1 MLKTSC
7 IAYLLLK
14 CLSLCITGVL
24 KPVTGNMHTTIWFQ
38 EQWTF
43 FFFKKT
49 SPFFMA
55 PITRS
60 SSFHTGPVIWIQ
72 TRLVVMSAEWPIR
85 TKFLVSIQFPMERSQ
100 AAETTIPSG
109 SAVSGI
115 SHGVSCPSATE
126 LPRVV
131 FSGQGWNPLVTVTRD
146 SFAFLW
152 LLYAFA
158 ENVFL
163 WRWYGGT
170 VPTCFG
176 VLVGC

>member
-7 IAYLLLK
+7 IAYLFLK

-43 FFFKKT
+43 FFKKKR

-55 PITRS
+55 PVTRS

-72 TRLVVMSAEWPIR
+72 TRLVVMSVEWPIR

-100 AAETTIPSG
+100 AAETTVPSG

-115 SHGVSCPSATE
+115 SHGVSCPSATGRSRGWSSQVRAE
-126 LPRVV
+126 THWWWWHEVALRFFGCCTHSPKTS
-131 FSGQGWNPLVTVTRD
+131 FSGSDAVALFRLALEYW
-146 SFAFLW
+146 
-152 LLYAFA
+152 
-158 ENVFL
+158 
-163 WRWYGGT
+163 
-170 VPTCFG
+170 
-176 VLVGC
+176 